1 MKWYAF
7 VNGFII
13 GALIV
18 DDLILRYKLK
28 RALRMRDLFNKKH
41 LQAIGMLPMEAIGEI
56 SESASD
62 LAYLKE
68 KGFIR

>member
-56 SESASD
+56 SESPSD

-68 KGFIR
+68 RGFIK